1 MPVQSPQTSEFSG
14 FLSVD
19 FYVSPAPWNRSW
31 FSSYLL
37 SYFRRIAA
45 QPFPNFFIRL
55 VLSHPHQTNRS
66 FPVMLPD
73 RPVLSVFI
81 KLTNISQR
89 GEERTKF
96 SKIAAAG

>member
-19 FYVSPAPWNRSW
+19 FYVSPAAWIRSC
-31 FSSYLL
+31 FSSCVL

-45 QPFPNFFIRL
+45 QPFPNFFIRI

-73 RPVLSVFI
+73 RPVLSVFV
-81 KLTNISQR
+81 KPADIS
-89 GEERTKF
+89 
-96 SKIAAAG
+96 